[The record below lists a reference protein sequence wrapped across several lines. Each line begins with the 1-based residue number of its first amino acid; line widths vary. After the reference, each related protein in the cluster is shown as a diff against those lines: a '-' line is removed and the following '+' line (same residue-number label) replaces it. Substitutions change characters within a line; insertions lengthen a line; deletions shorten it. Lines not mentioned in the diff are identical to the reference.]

1 MFTNIYSDIC
11 TVIVY
16 MCARMFACMHMCIL
30 YHIDIYRCPHMQ
42 RQIHYCVSSAI
53 NNSMAM
59 ALFRRVNSDSFKS
72 WFLYWEMIMVVAK
85 NA

>member
-16 MCARMFACMHMCIL
+16 MCTRMCAYMHMSIN
-30 YHIDIYRCPHMQ
+30 IYIEREVPYMQ
-42 RQIHYCVSSAI
+42 RQMHYCVSFAI
-53 NNSMAM
+53 SNSMAM
-59 ALFRRVNSDSFKS
+59 ALLRRVNSDCLKL
-72 WFLYWEMIMVVAK
+72 WFLYREMIMVVAK